1 MSAPDPKKES
11 APDPKKEKTP
21 ESTTKSKSEKPGK
34 PQESIVTVILTAIQ
48 NIWTKIANFF
58 YTLFMVIKFIVTKPD
73 VAWDLITTSFH
84 LIKVAKEAG
93 LWSWSQLWDMFYMQT
108 IAPMVRAQ
116 QVEDAVKAQ

>member
-21 ESTTKSKSEKPGK
+21 ESNTKSKSEKPGK
-34 PQESIVTVILTAIQ
+34 PEDSIVTVILTAIQ
-48 NIWTKIANFF
+48 NILT
-58 YTLFMVIKFIVTKPD
+58 
-73 VAWDLITTSFH
+73 DLITTSFH